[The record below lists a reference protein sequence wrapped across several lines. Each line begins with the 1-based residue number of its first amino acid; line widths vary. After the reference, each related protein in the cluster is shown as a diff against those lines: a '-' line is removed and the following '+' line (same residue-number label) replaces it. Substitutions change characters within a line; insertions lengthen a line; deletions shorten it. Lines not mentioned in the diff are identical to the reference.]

1 MNQLRT
7 VLLSVFLFLQ
17 FTASAQKERPKL
29 FINCQQA
36 RCYSTYLRTELDYFT
51 FSRDQM
57 LADIQ
62 ILITDQGNA
71 GGGRNYQMNFIG
83 QGDYKGDDYLLEFE
97 TKQSD
102 TEALARRIL
111 LTKMSQGLMHYV
123 GATDIV
129 QDVKVTFPR
138 KPAEGEA
145 SEETE
150 EKDPWNNWIFGLGGS
165 GRFSG
170 ESNRSE
176 VRFNTNVR
184 GGRTTEKSKYSF
196 YTYLNQN
203 TNSVTL
209 DGDTEVA
216 KVNSYGFTTLYVTS
230 FAKNWSVGGL
240 MKGFH
245 SVYSNI
251 QFSNSLAPAIEYS
264 IFPIQDFNKKQ
275 FRWIYQAGYRR
286 LDYIET
292 TIYDRLK
299 EAKPYHQITSIL
311 GYTQPWGNFSA
322 ELNGYQYIDDPEKYR
337 LSLELE
343 LNWRVFQGVSLRFYG
358 SGSQIKNQISLAK
371 TESSSE
377 EILLGGQQLPTSFAY
392 FTSFGLNYTFGSVNN
407 SIVNPRFSGVN

>member
-1 MNQLRT
+1 MKNYVQ
-7 VLLSVFLFLQ
+7 FLFLLFAFMTFKTQ
-17 FTASAQKERPKL
+17 AQTEKPKL

-36 RCYSTYLRTELDYFT
+36 RCFQTYLLTELDYFT
-51 FSRDQM
+51 FTRDQG
-57 LADIQ
+57 LADVQ

-71 GGGRNYQMNFIG
+71 GGGRNYQINFIG
-83 QGDYKGDDYLLEFE
+83 QKDREGDDFLIEFE
-97 TKQSD
+97 TKQND
-102 TEALARRIL
+102 TEDLARKIVL
-111 LTKMSQGLMHYV
+111 SKVSQGLLHYV
-123 GATDIV
+123 GNSDLIK
-129 QDVKVTFPR
+129 DVKVTFP
-138 KPAEGEA
+138 KMAETA
-145 SEETE
+145 SSDKEEK
-150 EKDPWNNWIFGLGGS
+150 EKDPWNNWIFGVGGS

-176 VRFNTNVR
+176 VRLNTNVR
-184 GGRTTEKSKYSF
+184 GGRTTDKSKYSF

-203 TNSVTL
+203 TNQVTL
-209 DGDTEVA
+209 DGQTEVA
-216 KVNSYGFTTLYVTS
+216 KVNSYGFSTLYVTS
-230 FAKNWSVGGL
+230 FARNWSIGGL

-264 IFPIQDFNKKQ
+264 IFPIKDFNKKQ

-286 LDYIET
+286 LDYIEPT
-292 TIYDRLK
+292 VYDLVR
-299 EAKPYHQITSIL
+299 EGKPYHQLTSIL

-322 ELNGYQYIDDPEKYR
+322 ELNGYQYIDDPDKYR

-343 LNWRVFQGVSLRFYG
+343 LSWRVFQGVSLRFYG

-371 TESSSE
+371 SESSSE
-377 EILLGGQQLPTSFAY
+377 EILLGGQQLPTSFDY